1 MTTRINGMAFDTF
14 IGGTDIHVKA
24 SHWTSAMKAP
34 LPKPVASL
42 TANCAALS
50 VPKVKSK

>member
-1 MTTRINGMAFDTF
+1 MTTRINGMAFDVYV
-14 IGGTDIHVKA
+14 GGTDIRVKTFR
-24 SHWTSAMKAP
+24 WISATKAP
-34 LPKPVASL
+34 WPKPVASL